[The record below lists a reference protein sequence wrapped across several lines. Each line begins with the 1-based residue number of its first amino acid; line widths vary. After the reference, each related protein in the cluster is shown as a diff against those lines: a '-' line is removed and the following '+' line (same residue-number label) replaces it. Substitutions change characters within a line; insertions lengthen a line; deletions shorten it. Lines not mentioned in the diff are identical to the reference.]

1 MYTIT
6 YANRINPIRRLQL
19 LKIIIIIKGNLIQ
32 KKKRQMNKFARK
44 DLTIESIKKGES
56 WI

>member
-32 KKKRQMNKFARK
+32 KKKETN
-44 DLTIESIKKGES
+44 E
-56 WI
+56 

>member
-1 MYTIT
+1 
-6 YANRINPIRRLQL
+6 
-19 LKIIIIIKGNLIQ
+19 
-32 KKKRQMNKFARK
+32 MNKFARK